1 MAPSATTTGVYVY
14 GVVRADKLPAVSAD
28 GVGGSAVELLE
39 RDGLA
44 AIVSRLPDDFRVK
57 RRDLNRHLQVL
68 EDAFG
73 ETTVVP
79 CAFGTVLASEADVET
94 TLLSERRLELQSALT
109 LLEGAV
115 QLNVKAA
122 YEPDELLREL
132 VASNSDVARLREE
145 SIRLGDAGYHQRVR
159 LGELV
164 AALLDE
170 RRGEDAR
177 RILAA
182 LSEAAA
188 DVAVDA
194 PGEYDA
200 LKASFLVKRKRLDRF
215 DARLEEVARSL
226 QPVVR
231 TEVIGPLPPTAFAG
245 AAAAQ

>member
-1 MAPSATTTGVYVY
+1 MAPSATTTDVYVY
-14 GVVRADKLPAVSAD
+14 GVVRADELPAVSAD
-28 GVGGSAVELLE
+28 GVGDSPVELLE

-44 AIVSRLPDDFRVK
+44 AIVSRLPEDFRVK

-68 EDAFG
+68 EEAFG

-79 CAFGTVLASEADVET
+79 CAFGTLLASDADVET
-94 TLLSERRLELQSALT
+94 ALLSERRPELQSALT
-109 LLEGAV
+109 QLDGMV

-132 VASNSDVARLREE
+132 VARNSDVARLREE

-170 RRGEDAR
+170 RREEDAR
-177 RILAA
+177 RILSA
-182 LSEAAA
+182 LSGAAE
-188 DVAVDA
+188 DVAVDD

-200 LKASFLVKRKRLDRF
+200 LKASFLVKRKQVDRF